1 MSADLSAGQSYGRS
15 AGLTLNL
22 SSNNPFRN
30 RAASPNSGLSPNS
43 NSFSPPP
50 PHSPF
55 DDPPAVERPV
65 SRNPFFDNT
74 ESNRGQPL
82 KSPASMSSS
91 APDNR
96 KSPTAEE
103 LFMAL
108 AGPPPPRG
116 PPGGPRGRAPP
127 PPGHRPTRSQEEAMR
142 ARRMQEKAGQSSDRK
157 NMDSPMKRPTERRPR
172 RNSDSSIMEKPLTE
186 EEKKAKEARRR
197 ERERRHKERS
207 KTGKPSKRLDLIDQ
221 LDATS
226 IYGTGLFHH
235 DGPFDALIPHRN
247 RNGTRHA
254 PMQAFPKDSLNMALG
269 GSGPLNAKPDHKTL
283 MGQHD
288 EEAYLDYNTSKK
300 NQAPFYEPPVGSSKE
315 ANVFDPHARASVL
328 HGDESLGLGTSTF
341 LEGTPAAQ
349 TAIQRREAETAQQSM
364 EQGLQRKKSLAQRI
378 RGINRGPRDMN
389 NRGRMTNPDGA
400 YGPRSGELP
409 TSSSTGERNPFFSDF
424 DKAEE
429 RISVRRQDSGPMSPG
444 SPSSPPHGYNL
455 ERRSTA
461 DASAPEPSSKPSGG
475 GLLNRVKSLKGGRR
489 QRPEIPTQAA
499 PTYTPPT
506 PSAS

>member
-1 MSADLSAGQSYGRS
+1 
-15 AGLTLNL
+15 
-22 SSNNPFRN
+22 
-30 RAASPNSGLSPNS
+30 
-43 NSFSPPP
+43 
-50 PHSPF
+50 
-55 DDPPAVERPV
+55 
-65 SRNPFFDNT
+65 
-74 ESNRGQPL
+74 
-82 KSPASMSSS
+82 
-91 APDNR
+91 
-96 KSPTAEE
+96 
-103 LFMAL
+103 
-108 AGPPPPRG
+108 
-116 PPGGPRGRAPP
+116 
-127 PPGHRPTRSQEEAMR
+127 MR
-142 ARRMQEKAGQSSDRK
+142 ARRMQEKAGTSGDRK
-157 NMDSPMKRPTERRPR
+157 MDSSSKRPTERRPR

-207 KTGKPSKRLDLIDQ
+207 KTGKPSRRLDLIDQ

-288 EEAYLDYNTSKK
+288 EEAYLDYNASKR
-300 NQAPFYEPPVGSSKE
+300 NEQPIYEPPVGSSKE

-349 TAIQRREAETAQQSM
+349 RDIARREAEIAQGGTDN
-364 EQGLQRKKSLAQRI
+364 GLQRKKSLAQRI

-389 NRGRMTNPDGA
+389 NRGRMTNPDAA
-400 YGPRSGELP
+400 YGPRSGEMP
-409 TSSSTGERNPFFSDF
+409 TGSSTGERNPFFSDF
-424 DKAEE
+424 DNAEE
-429 RISVRRQDSGPMSPG
+429 RISVRRQDSAGGPMSPG
-444 SPSSPPHGYNL
+444 SPNSPPRGYNL

-461 DASAPEPSSKPSGG
+461 DASAPEQQPAKPSGG

>member
-1 MSADLSAGQSYGRS
+1 
-15 AGLTLNL
+15 
-22 SSNNPFRN
+22 
-30 RAASPNSGLSPNS
+30 
-43 NSFSPPP
+43 
-50 PHSPF
+50 
-55 DDPPAVERPV
+55 
-65 SRNPFFDNT
+65 
-74 ESNRGQPL
+74 
-82 KSPASMSSS
+82 
-91 APDNR
+91 
-96 KSPTAEE
+96 
-103 LFMAL
+103 
-108 AGPPPPRG
+108 
-116 PPGGPRGRAPP
+116 
-127 PPGHRPTRSQEEAMR
+127 MR
-142 ARRMQEKAGQSSDRK
+142 ARRMQEKAGTSSDRK
-157 NMDSPMKRPTERRPR
+157 MDSSSKRPTERRPR

-207 KTGKPSKRLDLIDQ
+207 KTGKPSRRLDLIDQ

-288 EEAYLDYNTSKK
+288 EEAYLDYNASKR
-300 NQAPFYEPPVGSSKE
+300 NEQPIYEPPVGSSKE

-349 TAIQRREAETAQQSM
+349 RDIARREAEIAQGGTDN
-364 EQGLQRKKSLAQRI
+364 GLQRKKSLAQRI

-389 NRGRMTNPDGA
+389 NRGRMTNPDAA
-400 YGPRSGELP
+400 YGPRSGEMP
-409 TSSSTGERNPFFSDF
+409 TGGSTGERNPFFSDF
-424 DKAEE
+424 DNAEE
-429 RISVRRQDSGPMSPG
+429 RISVRRQDSAGGPMSPG
-444 SPSSPPHGYNL
+444 SPNSPPRGYNL

-461 DASAPEPSSKPSGG
+461 DASAPEQQPAKPSGG